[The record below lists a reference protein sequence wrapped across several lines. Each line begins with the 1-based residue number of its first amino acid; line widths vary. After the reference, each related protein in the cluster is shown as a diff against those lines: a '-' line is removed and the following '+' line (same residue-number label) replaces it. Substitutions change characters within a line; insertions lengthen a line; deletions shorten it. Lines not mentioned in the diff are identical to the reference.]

1 MKYLAL
7 ALLLTGCTQSP
18 DFTHPV
24 EVVEKETSD
33 GITTYTLREE
43 HSWRGPVVFNAPAEF
58 AQVGSIIEFHRG
70 AIRVRKEGW
79 KLK

>member
-1 MKYLAL
+1 MKHLLLPLAL
-7 ALLLTGCTQSP
+7 TACTQSP

-24 EVVEKETSD
+24 EVVEKETRD

-43 HSWRGPVVFNAPAEF
+43 HSWRGPVQFNAPDKF

-70 AIRVRKEGW
+70 AIAVRKESW
-79 KLK
+79 K